1 MPKVQI
7 QKKSTWVD
15 MTAFVDVSFLI
26 LSFFMLATKFK
37 PPELVNIQNP
47 KSVSSEN
54 VAEKDVFKV
63 TFDKEGRCFISF
75 STDEDAKERI
85 ISMLDVLNTQKGITL
100 SNEEKAKFVNFSV
113 GGIGVPF
120 TQLKSLLALSDD
132 EFKAFKQPGIP
143 IKDSANN
150 QLNDWINALLTGSGG
165 RKPANVMLNGDN
177 AAAYPEFKNILAA
190 FKKNGVFSFKLI
202 TAMEPVPSG
211 TPLYKKQ
218 QSETGK

>member
-75 STDEDAKERI
+75 SSDDEAKERI
-85 ISMLDVLNTQKGITL
+85 FNMLDVLKYTEGYFFDKRRE
-100 SNEEKAKFVNFSV
+100 SKVCKFFNRRYRS
-113 GGIGVPF
+113 
-120 TQLKSLLALSDD
+120 
-132 EFKAFKQPGIP
+132 
-143 IKDSANN
+143 
-150 QLNDWINALLTGSGG
+150 
-165 RKPANVMLNGDN
+165 
-177 AAAYPEFKNILAA
+177 
-190 FKKNGVFSFKLI
+190 
-202 TAMEPVPSG
+202 
-211 TPLYKKQ
+211 PLYAIKIVI
-218 QSETGK
+218 SPYGRRV

>member
-1 MPKVQI
+1 MPKVKI

-37 PPELVNIQNP
+37 PPELVSIQNP

-54 VAEKDVFKV
+54 VSDKDAFKV

-75 STDEDAKERI
+75 STDQEARERVI
-85 ISMLDVLNTQKGITL
+85 NMLGVIERQKNIPL
-100 SNEEKAKFVNFSV
+100 SNEQKARFLNFSI

-120 TQLKSLLALSDD
+120 SQLPSFLQLSDD
-132 EFKAFKQPGIP
+132 EYKAFKQPGIP
-143 IKDSANN
+143 IADSANN
-150 QLNDWINALLTGSGG
+150 QLNEWINALLTGSGG

-177 AAAYPEFKNILAA
+177 AAHYPEFKNILAA
-190 FKKNGVFSFKLI
+190 FKKNGVFSFKLV

-211 TPLYKKQ
+211 TPLSKKQ
-218 QSETGK
+218 DELRN

>member
-75 STDEDAKERI
+75 STDDEAKERI
-85 ISMLDVLNTQKGITL
+85 VSMLNVLNTQKGIVL
-100 SNEEKAKFVNFSV
+100 SNEEKAKFVNFSI

-120 TQLKSLLALSDD
+120 SQLKSLLALSDD
-132 EFKAFKQPGIP
+132 QFKAYKQPGIP

-150 QLNDWINALLTGSGG
+150 QLHDWLNALLTGSGG

-190 FKKNGVFSFKLI
+190 FKKNGVFSFKLV

-218 QSETGK
+218 QAEQAK

>member
-1 MPKVQI
+1 MPKVKI

-37 PPELVNIQNP
+37 PPETVSVENP

-63 TFDKEGRCFISF
+63 SFDKQGRCFISF
-75 STDEDAKERI
+75 STDDEAKGR
-85 ISMLDVLNTQKGITL
+85 VLNMLKVVETQKGITL
-100 SNEEKAKFVNFSV
+100 SQEEKARFISYSI

-120 TQLKSLLALSDD
+120 SQLKSLLSLSEDQ
-132 EFKAFKQPGIP
+132 FKTFQQPGIP
-143 IKDSANN
+143 IKDTADI
-150 QLNDWINALLTGSGG
+150 QLYDWINALLVGSDS

-177 AAAYPEFKNILAA
+177 AAHYPEFKNILTA
-190 FKKNGVFSFKLI
+190 FKRNKVYSFKLI
-202 TAMEPVPSG
+202 TAQEQVPVG
-211 TPLYKKQ
+211 TPLDNTRKKP
-218 QSETGK
+218 

>member
-37 PPELVNIQNP
+37 PPELVSIQNP

-54 VAEKDVFKV
+54 VSDKDAFKV

-75 STDEDAKERI
+75 STDEEAKERVI
-85 ISMLDVLNTQKGITL
+85 NMLGVIERQKKIPLT
-100 SNEEKAKFVNFSV
+100 NEQKARFLNFSV
-113 GGIGVPF
+113 SGIGVPF
-120 TQLKSLLALSDD
+120 NQLPSFLQLTDD
-132 EFKAFKQPGIP
+132 EYKTFKQPGIP
-143 IKDSANN
+143 IADSSNN

-177 AAAYPEFKNILAA
+177 SAHYPEFKNILTA
-190 FKKNGVFSFKLI
+190 FKKNGIFSFKLV

-211 TPLYKKQ
+211 TPLSNKQ
-218 QSETGK
+218 EELRK

>member
-1 MPKVQI
+1 MPKLKI

-37 PPELVNIQNP
+37 PPETVSVENP

-63 TFDKEGRCFISF
+63 SFDKQGRCFISF
-75 STDEDAKERI
+75 STDDEAKGR
-85 ISMLDVLNTQKGITL
+85 VLNMLKVVETQKGITL
-100 SNEEKAKFVNFSV
+100 SQEEKARFISYSI

-120 TQLKSLLALSDD
+120 SQLKSLLSLSEDQ
-132 EFKAFKQPGIP
+132 FKTFQQPGIP
-143 IKDSANN
+143 IKDTADI
-150 QLNDWINALLTGSGG
+150 QLYDWINALLVGSDN

-177 AAAYPEFKNILAA
+177 AAHYPEFKNILTA
-190 FKKNGVFSFKLI
+190 FKRNKVYSFKLI
-202 TAMEPVPSG
+202 TAQEQVPVG
-211 TPLYKKQ
+211 TPLDKTRKKP
-218 QSETGK
+218 

>member
-1 MPKVQI
+1 MPKLKI

-37 PPELVNIQNP
+37 PPETVSVENP

-63 TFDKEGRCFISF
+63 SFDKQGRCFISF
-75 STDEDAKERI
+75 STDDEAKGK
-85 ISMLDVLNTQKGITL
+85 VLNMLRVVESQKGISL
-100 SNEEKAKFVNFSV
+100 SQEEKARFVSYSV

-120 TQLKSLLALSDD
+120 SQLKSLLSLSEDQ
-132 EFKAFKQPGIP
+132 FKTFQQPGIP
-143 IKDSANN
+143 IKDTADI
-150 QLNDWINALLTGSGG
+150 QLYDWINALLVGNDN

-177 AAAYPEFKNILAA
+177 AAHYPEFKNILTA
-190 FKKNGVFSFKLI
+190 FKRNKVYSFKLI
-202 TAMEPVPSG
+202 TAQEQVPTG
-211 TPLYKKQ
+211 TPLDQSRSKKP
-218 QSETGK
+218 

>member
-54 VAEKDVFKV
+54 VSDKDAFKV

-75 STDEDAKERI
+75 STDEEAKERVVN
-85 ISMLDVLNTQKGITL
+85 MLGVIERQKNIPLTNEQKARFL
-100 SNEEKAKFVNFSV
+100 SFSV
-113 GGIGVPF
+113 SGIGVPF
-120 TQLKSLLALSDD
+120 SQLPSFLQLSDD
-132 EFKAFKQPGIP
+132 EYKTFKQPGIP
-143 IKDSANN
+143 IKDSTNN
-150 QLNDWINALLTGSGG
+150 QLNEWINALLTGSGG

-177 AAAYPEFKNILAA
+177 SAHYPEFKNILTA
-190 FKKNGVFSFKLI
+190 FKKNGVFTFKLV
-202 TAMEPVPSG
+202 TALEPVPSG
-211 TPLYKKQ
+211 TPLSKKQ
-218 QSETGK
+218 DELRK

>member
-1 MPKVQI
+1 MPKLQI

-37 PPELVNIQNP
+37 PPELVNIENP

-54 VAEKDVFKV
+54 IADKDAFKV
-63 TFDKEGRCFISF
+63 TFDAEGRCFISF
-75 STDEDAKERI
+75 STDQEAKERVVN
-85 ISMLDVLNTQKGITL
+85 MLGVIERQKSIPLTP
-100 SNEEKAKFVNFSV
+100 EQKARFVSFSV
-113 GGIGVPF
+113 VGIGVPF
-120 TQLKSLLALSDD
+120 NQLPSLRQLSDD
-132 EFKAFKQPGIP
+132 QYKVFKQPGIP
-143 IKDSANN
+143 IADSANN

-177 AAAYPEFKNILAA
+177 AAHYPEFKNILAA
-190 FKKNGVFSFKLI
+190 FKKNGVFSFKLV

-211 TPLYKKQ
+211 TPLSKKQ
-218 QSETGK
+218 DELRK

>member
-37 PPELVNIQNP
+37 PPELVNIENP

-75 STDEDAKERI
+75 STDDEAKERI
-85 ISMLDVLNTQKGITL
+85 VSMLNVLNTQKGIVL
-100 SNEEKAKFVNFSV
+100 SNEEKAKFVNFSI

-120 TQLKSLLALSDD
+120 SQLKSLLALSDD
-132 EFKAFKQPGIP
+132 QFKAYKQPGIP

-150 QLNDWINALLTGSGG
+150 QLHDWLNALLTGSGG

-190 FKKNGVFSFKLI
+190 FKKNGVFSFKLV

-218 QSETGK
+218 QTEQAK

>member
-54 VAEKDVFKV
+54 VSDKDAFKV

-75 STDEDAKERI
+75 STDEEAKERVI
-85 ISMLDVLNTQKGITL
+85 NMLGVIERQKKIPLT
-100 SNEEKAKFVNFSV
+100 NEQKARFLNFSV
-113 GGIGVPF
+113 SGIGVPF
-120 TQLKSLLALSDD
+120 NQLPSFLQLSDD
-132 EFKAFKQPGIP
+132 EYKTFKQPGIP
-143 IKDSANN
+143 IADSSNN
-150 QLNDWINALLTGSGG
+150 QLNEWINALLTGSGG

-177 AAAYPEFKNILAA
+177 NAHYPEFKNILTA
-190 FKKNGVFSFKLI
+190 FKKNGVFTFKLV

-211 TPLYKKQ
+211 TPLSQKQ
-218 QSETGK
+218 DEIRK

>member
-1 MPKVQI
+1 MPKVKI

-37 PPELVNIQNP
+37 PPELVSIQNP

-54 VAEKDVFKV
+54 VSDKDAFKV

-75 STDEDAKERI
+75 STDQEARERVI
-85 ISMLDVLNTQKGITL
+85 NMLGVIERQKNIPL
-100 SNEEKAKFVNFSV
+100 SNEQKARFLNFSI

-120 TQLKSLLALSDD
+120 SQLPSFLQLTDD
-132 EFKAFKQPGIP
+132 EYKTFKQPGIP
-143 IKDSANN
+143 IADSANN

-177 AAAYPEFKNILAA
+177 AAHYPEFKNILAA
-190 FKKNGVFSFKLI
+190 FKKNGVFSFKLV

-211 TPLYKKQ
+211 TPLSQKQ
-218 QSETGK
+218 NELRK

>member
-54 VAEKDVFKV
+54 VSDKDAFKV

-75 STDEDAKERI
+75 STDEEAKERVI
-85 ISMLDVLNTQKGITL
+85 NMLGVIERQKNIPLT
-100 SNEEKAKFVNFSV
+100 NEQKARFLNFSV
-113 GGIGVPF
+113 SGVGVPF
-120 TQLKSLLALSDD
+120 SQLPSFLQLSDD
-132 EFKAFKQPGIP
+132 EYKTFKQPGIP
-143 IKDSANN
+143 IADSSNN
-150 QLNDWINALLTGSGG
+150 QLNEWINALLTGSGG

-177 AAAYPEFKNILAA
+177 NAHYPEFKNILTA
-190 FKKNGVFSFKLI
+190 FKKNGVFTFKLV

-211 TPLYKKQ
+211 TPLSNKQ
-218 QSETGK
+218 EELRK